1 MADAKA
7 MAERL
12 MAWLRGHPACA
23 WPVASTVV
31 MGLHGVTDAA
41 CSPKSATK
49 VWAAMVRRVR
59 EWCAAVEPFRTEVV
73 QFSAAVMVPR
83 SWVFFLF
90 PGVDHSAPPA
100 VDPREMA
107 FFLRCLDPIMH
118 GDSGAVL
125 SRCIASGNATTLEEV
140 AIVEAFITNLRRRP
154 ETVAV
159 LRLEP
164 TASQAIRSTAVEHH
178 QGQLHRKLL
187 GALKLMAESGALIV
201 PGGRARFVH
210 AGRCRKG

>member
-59 EWCAAVEPFRTEVV
+59 EWCTAVEPFRTEGV
-73 QFSAAVMVPR
+73 QFSAASSPATTR
-83 SWVFFLF
+83 HL
-90 PGVDHSAPPA
+90 PPA
-100 VDPREMA
+100 VDLRKMA
-107 FFLRCLDPIMH
+107 VFLRYLDPIMQ
-118 GDSGAVL
+118 GDSGAVQL
-125 SRCIASGNATTLEEV
+125 HR
-140 AIVEAFITNLRRRP
+140 LRRRHYP
-154 ETVAV
+154 A
-159 LRLEP
+159 
-164 TASQAIRSTAVEHH
+164 
-178 QGQLHRKLL
+178 
-187 GALKLMAESGALIV
+187 
-201 PGGRARFVH
+201 GGRHR
-210 AGRCRKG
+210 